1 MRLNVISN
9 LEEGNT
15 VSVTGSGRSCF
26 DLTRERVSP
35 PLIVR
40 WRARATQVIGIE
52 LLSQSL
58 LPAIVHLAEDRQWRV
73 RLAIIEYIPL
83 LAAQL
88 GQDYFEERLSD
99 MCMSWLADNV
109 YSIRGRNGG
118 LLQFVGLRLL
128 TSCYVRQLWSSAEAA
143 TINLRKL
150 TESFG
155 VEWARTN
162 IIPRILAMHSN
173 ANYLHR
179 LTSLHAV
186 RVLCEAM
193 NAETIQ
199 TLMIPLAVELAQV
212 MTEYPL
218 LALCSDESCTLTL
231 DAPAILVSLR

>member
-1 MRLNVISN
+1 MFTTGN
-9 LEEGNT
+9 LT
-15 VSVTGSGRSCF
+15 KSIFFVFV
-26 DLTRERVSP
+26 
-35 PLIVR
+35 
-40 WRARATQVIGIE
+40 AQVIGIE

-109 YSIRGRNGG
+109 YSIRGMLLYIVQNGCVSHDANFVFFVS
-118 LLQFVGLRLL
+118 LLLSV
-128 TSCYVRQLWSSAEAA
+128 EAA

-155 VEWARTN
+155 VEWAKTN
-162 IIPRILAMHSN
+162 IIPRVLAMHSN

-179 LTSLHAV
+179 LTSLAAV
-186 RVLCEAM
+186 RVLCEAV
-193 NAETIQ
+193 NPETIQ

-212 MTEYPL
+212 IFGS
-218 LALCSDESCTLTL
+218 LASKF
-231 DAPAILVSLR
+231 LRVAW